1 MVRSWSLRNPV
12 LHTIALFDADAC
24 LIVDVLRALPFA
36 SNGPTS
42 ASRTLGVTIQSA
54 VKAAV
59 TRGSFAVDGV
69 VGRSAERR
77 LVPSEIFGADRGPG
91 RPGRSASRYPA
102 RRWPKRGRGRDAIDS
117 YVKFIK

>member
-1 MVRSWSLRNPV
+1 MVRSWSPRNPV

-54 VKAAV
+54 AKAAV
-59 TRGSFAVDGV
+59 ARGSVVVDGV
-69 VGRSAERR
+69 VVRSAERR
-77 LVPSEIFGADRGPG
+77 LVPSELSGADRGAGTP
-91 RPGRSASRYPA
+91 RPRRFPASSWAPR
-102 RRWPKRGRGRDAIDS
+102 RGRGRDTIDS
-117 YVKFIK
+117 YVKSIK

>member
-24 LIVDVLRALPFA
+24 LIIDVLRALPFA

-54 VKAAV
+54 AKAAV
-59 TRGSFAVDGV
+59 ARGSFAVDGV

-77 LVPSEIFGADRGPG
+77 LVPSELSGADRGPG
-91 RPGRSASRYPA
+91 RPGRSASRHPPG
-102 RRWPKRGRGRDAIDS
+102 RPGGVPRGRYAIDS
-117 YVKFIK
+117 YVKPKK